1 MEYAKITCIHG
12 PFDNFMSDYVT
23 AMINWF
29 GEKSFILAQSVS
41 VASGGIWS
49 TQVIYAGEF
58 HEFIFKTTIVD
69 KLFQKIVKTI
79 TTELHP
85 APSPPSPP
93 MQCCLWVSGVSVTLQ
108 LPKFNIK

>member
-1 MEYAKITCIHG
+1 
-12 PFDNFMSDYVT
+12 MSDYVT

-49 TQVIYAGEF
+49 TQVIYTGEF

-69 KLFQKIVKTI
+69 KTVSENCKNNNNRVT
-79 TTELHP
+79 
-85 APSPPSPP
+85 SPPPLSPLSP
-93 MQCCLWVSGVSVTLQ
+93 NAVLLVGLRRFRNVAASQIQ
-108 LPKFNIK
+108 H

>member
-12 PFDNFMSDYVT
+12 LFDNFMSDYVT

-58 HEFIFKTTIVD
+58 HDNNDNKNRVTS
-69 KLFQKIVKTI
+69 
-79 TTELHP
+79 P
-85 APSPPSPP
+85 PPSPPSPP
-93 MQCCLWVSGVSVTLQ
+93 MQCCLWVSDVSVTLQ